1 MTRYPSRK
9 GSPTL
14 AAKKK
19 TSRKS
24 SSSEDRLSLCRV
36 GKTDVFELVYPRS
49 VHQRA
54 ADMEEVRT
62 MLKAGEID
70 VALDE
75 LRWLVDGCRTL
86 VEAHKLLGET
96 AMAEGDWQLARG
108 YFGYAY
114 QLGLDAL
121 PPGGLRGQLPYARP
135 ANRDFLE
142 SGKGLARCLA
152 ELGETKLAA
161 EVVERLL
168 SLDPTLQ
175 M

>member
-1 MTRYPSRK
+1 
-9 GSPTL
+9 L

-19 TSRKS
+19 TSRRKS
-24 SSSEDRLSLCRV
+24 PPPEDRLSVRRV
-36 GKTDVFELVYPRS
+36 ENTETFELVYPRS

-54 ADMEEVRT
+54 ADMEEVRA
-62 MLKAGEID
+62 MLEAGELD

-75 LRWLVDGCRTL
+75 LRWLVDGCREL
-86 VEAHKLLGET
+86 VEAHRLLGET
-96 AMAEGDWQLARG
+96 AMADGDWQLARG
-108 YFGYAY
+108 HFGYAY
-114 QLGLDAL
+114 QLGVDAL

-135 ANRDFLE
+135 ANRDFFD

-168 SLDPTLQ
+168 SLDPSDPLGLKELPIKD
-175 M
+175 